1 MRRNGTRRRPEQ
13 IRAFARLDLSPKHS
27 TTGRLISLHRGRA
40 EMGYL
45 KSGLFWLVGVPLPFI
60 LLLALFLHPG

>member
-1 MRRNGTRRRPEQ
+1 
-13 IRAFARLDLSPKHS
+13 
-27 TTGRLISLHRGRA
+27 
-40 EMGYL
+40 MGYV